1 MKSTLKKSIIFIL
14 IVALLNIF
22 TVFADID
29 VSNDIRAAISGDFE
43 TGEIFYEYNTD
54 EVVEIASITKLMTY
68 LVAREAVEKGEVSF
82 DDIVTISE
90 NAAST
95 KGSSFGLSLGEDIKL
110 GLLMDVILI
119 VSGND
124 AAVAIAEHVSGSEE
138 AFVER
143 MNKKAVEIGITTA
156 RFINPNGMPIDL
168 EETDQ
173 NYMSTVDLFKLARYV
188 LEEYPEITNTT
199 DKEKLAIP
207 ERNYDKEATNPLL
220 EEMNAVDGLKTGYTD
235 RAGLCLISTAEVID
249 EEDSNKNRRVISIVM
264 GAKSHMDRIQKS
276 LDLIEYGMYDY
287 GKEKLLSKDD
297 LVDTISVPN
306 AVEMILEVQ
315 PETNYYHLVKKDTEI
330 KEIFNYENYENK
342 APINKGEV
350 VGEVEIYVEDEYL
363 DTVNLVASR
372 DVEKAGFFERA
383 FRYLRGIFYK

>member
-29 VSNDIRAAISGDFE
+29 VSNDIRAAIRGDFE

-90 NAAST
+90 HAAST
-95 KGSSFGLSLGEDIKL
+95 KGSSFGLSSGEDIRL

-143 MNKKAVEIGITTA
+143 MNKKAEEIGITTA

-342 APINKGEV
+342 AHINKGEV

-372 DVEKAGFFERA
+372 DIEKAGFFERA

>member
-1 MKSTLKKSIIFIL
+1 
-14 IVALLNIF
+14 
-22 TVFADID
+22 
-29 VSNDIRAAISGDFE
+29 
-43 TGEIFYEYNTD
+43 
-54 EVVEIASITKLMTY
+54 
-68 LVAREAVEKGEVSF
+68 
-82 DDIVTISE
+82 
-90 NAAST
+90 
-95 KGSSFGLSLGEDIKL
+95 
-110 GLLMDVILI
+110 
-119 VSGND
+119 
-124 AAVAIAEHVSGSEE
+124 
-138 AFVER
+138 
-143 MNKKAVEIGITTA
+143 
-156 RFINPNGMPIDL
+156 MPIDL

-372 DVEKAGFFERA
+372 DIEKAGFFERA